1 MPTVTGILESSLYVA
16 DLDRARRFYE
26 TVLGF
31 KLLHGDER
39 FCALDVAGRQVLLLF
54 RQGGSLKPSK
64 IPGGII
70 PPHDGRGQLHLALAI
85 DADQWDG
92 WLERLDAAGVAIES
106 IVQWDRG
113 GRSIYFRDPDGHAI
127 ELITP
132 GCWTIY

>member
-26 TVLGF
+26 TVLSF
-31 KLLHGDER
+31 NLLHGDDR

-54 RQGGSLKPSK
+54 RQGGSLKPSR
-64 IPGGII
+64 IPGGVI

-85 DADQWDG
+85 DADQWDA

>member
-1 MPTVTGILESSLYVA
+1 MPTLTGILESSLYVA

-26 TVLGF
+26 TVLG
-31 KLLHGDER
+31 LTALHSDER
-39 FCALDVAGRQVLLLF
+39 FCALEVAGRQVLLLF
-54 RQGGSLKPSK
+54 RQGASLQASK

-85 DADQWDG
+85 AADQWDR
-92 WLERLDAAGVAIES
+92 WLDRLDAAGVAIES
-106 IVQWDRG
+106 IVNWERG

-132 GCWTIY
+132 GCWKIY